1 MQKIKNSIVDR
12 MIAQKCT
19 ANEINFLIYV
29 SAYQDITGRVTGV
42 HYKDVCDA
50 TGMSIQG
57 YYDTKAS
64 LEEKGFIVCE
74 KCDYSDCDITI
85 VGNAYDGEKYNRGG
99 YINTS
104 HNIFSQ
110 NEFYQLKAG
119 AKLLALKLLIIS
131 FSGKGFFEIGV
142 KKFYDKENGYQT
154 RFGVGKRV
162 MRSYLMSLKPFFSI
176 VIKDGKYYITPKK
189 NVHKN
194 ATSGAEVERYREK
207 AVEVVLRRN
216 RIKETGTGKE
226 ELYNLFKQYD
236 AKAETEG
243 IHLVSLMDRVVKK
256 SLEIINQGK
265 TWIKYKIVNI
275 KLIHKLLRENWS
287 QPYKQKEPMPGSYEL
302 PELTPQGTGFA
313 ELYYQ
318 ATHPGNQCTSD
329 QRQRYKIKFNNF
341 KQRNYDFEALERM
354 LLLNDVPESSTSKA

>member
-19 ANEINFLIYV
+19 ANEIDFLLYV

-57 YYDTKAS
+57 FYDVKAS

-85 VGNAYDGEKYNRGG
+85 VGNSYDGEKYNREG
-99 YINTS
+99 YINTGY
-104 HNIFSQ
+104 NIFSQ

-154 RFGVGKRV
+154 RFGVSKRV
-162 MRSYLMSLKPFFSI
+162 MRSYLMSLKPFFSV
-176 VIKDGKYYITPKK
+176 VIKEGKYYITPKK
-189 NVHKN
+189 NVHKKVR
-194 ATSGAEVERYREK
+194 SGAEAEQYREK
-207 AVEVVLRRN
+207 AVEVVFRRN
-216 RIKETGTGKE
+216 RIKELGTGKE

-236 AKAETEG
+236 AKAGADG
-243 IHLVSLMDRVVKK
+243 INLVSLMDRVVKK

-265 TWIKYKIVNI
+265 TWMKYKIVNI
-275 KLIHKLLRENWS
+275 KLIHKLLQENWS
-287 QPYKQKEPMPGSYEL
+287 QPYKKKETMPGNYEL
-302 PELTPQGTGFA
+302 PEPAPQSTEVA

-318 ATHPGNQCTSD
+318 ATHPVNQCPVD
-329 QRQRYKIKFNNF
+329 QRQRYKNKFNNF

-354 LLLNDVPESSTSKA
+354 LLLNDVSEASTSKA

>member
-1 MQKIKNSIVDR
+1 

-19 ANEINFLIYV
+19 ANEINFLLYV

-57 YYDTKAS
+57 FYDVKAS

-85 VGNAYDGEKYNRGG
+85 VGNAYDGEKYNRSG

-104 HNIFSQ
+104 HNIFSK

-154 RFGVGKRV
+154 RFGVSKRV

-176 VIKDGKYYITPKK
+176 VIKDGKYYITPNK

-194 ATSGAEVERYREK
+194 ATSGAEAERYREK

-216 RIKETGTGKE
+216 RIKEPGTGKE
-226 ELYNLFKQYD
+226 ELYNLFKQYA
-236 AKAETEG
+236 AKAEAER
-243 IHLVSLMDRVVKK
+243 LARRAVSKNLCIVVPF
-256 SLEIINQGK
+256 I
-265 TWIKYKIVNI
+265 
-275 KLIHKLLRENWS
+275 
-287 QPYKQKEPMPGSYEL
+287 
-302 PELTPQGTGFA
+302 
-313 ELYYQ
+313 
-318 ATHPGNQCTSD
+318 TSG
-329 QRQRYKIKFNNF
+329 RI
-341 KQRNYDFEALERM
+341 
-354 LLLNDVPESSTSKA
+354 